1 MKDSYLGQAWLVL
14 SLALVFGAA
23 LAGVQAGLSDRIAAN
38 KVNET
43 YDQIPYLLDL
53 IDDDGN
59 VTIEVSVRIW
69 KTADDKLAYQA
80 VDPNGAVVGWV
91 IKGVGPGFQDR
102 IELLIGLDPEAET
115 ITGLFVLDQ
124 KETPAL
130 GSRIKEDGFREQFVG
145 MSAAEEV
152 VVVRTSPRPEAN
164 EVVAISG
171 ATISSVA
178 VGDIVNAAVE
188 DFRARK
194 GDLELKD

>member
-23 LAGVQAGLSDRIAAN
+23 LAGVQAGLSGRIADN
-38 KVNET
+38 KLNET

-59 VTIEVSVRIW
+59 VTVETTVSIW
-69 KTADDKLAYQA
+69 RPADDKLAYPA
-80 VDPNGAVVGWV
+80 VDSNGQAVGWV

-130 GSRIKEDGFREQFVG
+130 GSRILEDWFREQFVG
-145 MSAAEEV
+145 KDATKGV
-152 VVVRTSPRPEAN
+152 VMTRASPVPAGK
-164 EVVAISG
+164 VGAISG

-188 DFRARK
+188 DFRAHK